1 MAIEMVIE
9 LANRQGAQAVINAL
23 ETYKARLRASV
34 ERTKRRLNEFE
45 TRYRVTTD
53 HFLKQ
58 MAAEDLVG
66 GDIEYVEWAGE
77 AKLLQGLESELE
89 ELEHARYR
97 FP

>member
-34 ERTKRRLNEFE
+34 ERTKRRLSEFE

>member
-9 LANRQGAQAVINAL
+9 LENRQGAQAVINAL

-34 ERTKRRLNEFE
+34 ERTKRRLSEFE